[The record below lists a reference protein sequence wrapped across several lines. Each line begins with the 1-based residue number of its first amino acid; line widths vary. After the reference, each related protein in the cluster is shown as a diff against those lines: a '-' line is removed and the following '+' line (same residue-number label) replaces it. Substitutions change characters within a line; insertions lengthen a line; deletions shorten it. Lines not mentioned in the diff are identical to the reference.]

1 MSSEMMRKLFV
12 LCLLAAVVP
21 AAHAHPFH
29 AEASGFPAGLAHPLG
44 GLDHLLAMLAVGL
57 WSAWAVP
64 QQKFVLPLAF
74 LTAMAGGATLALS
87 GLTLPFV
94 EPGIGVSVLVLGL
107 LLAGLVRLPLAAGAG
122 LISVFA
128 LFHGLAHGAGLP
140 EAASP
145 YGYAAGFL
153 LATGL
158 LHLAG
163 IAIGTRLA
171 QQRTWWLRAIG
182 TAMGLSGL
190 WLLAGA

>member
-1 MSSEMMRKLFV
+1 MSSEMMRKLLA

-21 AAHAHPFH
+21 AAQAHPFH
-29 AEASGFPAGLAHPLG
+29 PEAAGFLAGLAHPFG

-74 LTAMAGGATLALS
+74 LTAMAGGAALALS

-122 LISVFA
+122 LVAVFA
-128 LFHGLAHGAGLP
+128 LFHGFAHGAELP
-140 EAASP
+140 QAASP
-145 YGYAAGFL
+145 YGYATGFL
-153 LATGL
+153 LATGV

-171 QQRTWWLRAIG
+171 QRSDWLLRVIG